1 MSGATFSSAKRLS
14 GLGWTCATCRNNAVR
29 PELRRI
35 AAPFRQ
41 YASSSRS
48 TKFPKQPVRPP
59 RRKRA
64 VIWAAT
70 GTGVAT
76 GVLAGV
82 LAFGDQI
89 KYSYDAAERT
99 GRVASGL
106 AICINE

>member
-1 MSGATFSSAKRLS
+1 
-14 GLGWTCATCRNNAVR
+14 
-29 PELRRI
+29 
-35 AAPFRQ
+35 
-41 YASSSRS
+41 
-48 TKFPKQPVRPP
+48 
-59 RRKRA
+59 

-106 AICINE
+106 AICINEYESLPKL